1 MSTTAGDGD
10 IDISASDIVKKL
22 ILIKTDTSKMEFRG
36 ASSENFLSILLS
48 DIAMDT
54 SNAANSSEHY
64 QNIQSTIEQQRLSVS
79 GVDEDEEALD
89 LLRYQ
94 KSYSLNAKVISV
106 MAEIYDRLIL
116 ETGV

>member
-1 MSTTAGDGD
+1 M
-10 IDISASDIVKKL
+10 
-22 ILIKTDTSKMEFRG
+22 
-36 ASSENFLSILLS
+36 FLAIIAS

-54 SNAANSSEHY
+54 SNAINLNTSCT
-64 QNIQSTIEQQRLSVS
+64 NIQNAIEQQRLSVS

-89 LLRYQ
+89 LIRYQ
-94 KSYSLNAKVISV
+94 KSYSLNSKVISV